1 MLIGL
6 GSHARVGKSTVADIL
21 ERVHGYRQISFAKKL
36 KELALAINPD
46 VLPQSALN
54 VRAGEG
60 KLRTLV
66 VRHGWEEAKERFPT
80 VRTYLQELG
89 VACRD
94 TFGEDFWIEQAGIH
108 AQRKASGVVISD
120 VRFKSEAEAIK
131 EYGGVLVNV
140 TRPGYGAVNDHISE
154 HDLDDWEWDY
164 VLANDGTKEDLE
176 YHVGQMI
183 ERLILTKMETQD
195 AGRVSP

>member
-66 VRHGWEEAKERFPT
+66 VRHGWDEAKERFPT

-94 TFGEDFWIEQAGIH
+94 TFGEDFWVEQVLFGGNVFIDVA
-108 AQRKASGVVISD
+108 ISD
-120 VRFKSEAEAIK
+120 VRFRSEAEAIK
-131 EYGGVLVNV
+131 NFGGVLVNV